1 MSLTLWPQK
10 LEESYVREQQDGL
23 AGALQETIDQMVQF
37 YEPVNYSP
45 FLVRGFGDERTLAAS
60 PVRTRNSLKVLLE
73 SCTVQRPEGCDVAV
87 IFDFTGPNQMDALVE
102 VGTILFIV
110 LLMAVTSFD
119 LQNVVDR
126 KLVKPLEGML
136 HHVRENAAHIF
147 DRFAKQTE
155 GTEGAELDD
164 EELQDQQ
171 GGASEI
177 ELIQAILE
185 KLARLASLA
194 ESSNKAY
201 TPAELDAMNAEN
213 KAVLIDMLNVQVLQS
228 SAQSKLGGKRNTKA
242 DLHATWTQNWNLD
255 FLESTLEGNPRLR
268 ALHVLLVAVRP
279 RCAVHGRR
287 SLPPLRPNSGG
298 QLQRRL
304 FDAIRGI
311 VLPTNVKAVEDGFK
325 FKARVRC
332 VAPGVLKSQAQGR
345 AISLLSACGGCVLY
359 GFPSAANHASWKV
372 DERTGAV
379 CSARGCAQPR
389 PRPFRQNEPVSSGDE
404 ARAGPTVQ
412 RQVPFGKHALCCLV
426 SAVQRPGQGRAW
438 TSGIVC
444 VRQVEH
450 GA

>member
-1 MSLTLWPQK
+1 
-10 LEESYVREQQDGL
+10 
-23 AGALQETIDQMVQF
+23 
-37 YEPVNYSP
+37 
-45 FLVRGFGDERTLAAS
+45 
-60 PVRTRNSLKVLLE
+60 
-73 SCTVQRPEGCDVAV
+73 
-87 IFDFTGPNQMDALVE
+87 MDALVE

-228 SAQSKLGGKRNTKA
+228 SAQSKLGGKRTTKA
-242 DLHATWTQNWNLD
+242 DIHATWTQNWNLD
-255 FLESTLEGNPRLR
+255 FLESTLEEIHGYVHYMFFLSQFGL
-268 ALHVLLVAVRP
+268 AA
-279 RCAVHGRR
+279 AIHGRR

-298 QLQRRL
+298 QLQGCLLEATRSICCLILRQD
-304 FDAIRGI
+304 FCCSRCFRVG
-311 VLPTNVKAVEDGFK
+311 PFK
-325 FKARVRC
+325 
-332 VAPGVLKSQAQGR
+332 PQGR
-345 AISLLSACGGCVLY
+345 AISLLSACGGCLLY
-359 GFPSAANHASWKV
+359 RFPSAANHASWKV
-372 DERTGAV
+372 DKRTGAV
-379 CSARGCAQPR
+379 CSARGCSQPR
-389 PRPFRQNEPVSSGDE
+389 PRPFRQNESVSG
-404 ARAGPTVQ
+404 
-412 RQVPFGKHALCCLV
+412 
-426 SAVQRPGQGRAW
+426 
-438 TSGIVC
+438 
-444 VRQVEH
+444 
-450 GA
+450 